1 MGIKT
6 KKLSSK
12 MQQQIR
18 RKKRVRKKV
27 SGTKERPRLAIFKS
41 LKHLYAQIIDDIDGK
56 TLVFVTTNTKDF
68 KEKHKSCKN
77 VIAAKELG
85 KLLGEKAKENK
96 IEKVVFDRNIYKYH
110 GKVKAFA
117 DAVREC
123 GIKF

>member
-1 MGIKT
+1 MTIKK
-6 KKLSSK
+6 KKLSYK
-12 MQQQIR
+12 IEQQVR

-27 SGTKERPRLAIFKS
+27 SGTKERPRLSIFKS
-41 LKHLYAQIIDDIDGK
+41 LIHLYAQIIDDIDGK

-68 KEKHKSCKN
+68 KEKHKIYKN
-77 VIAAKELG
+77 VNAAKELG
-85 KLLGEKAKENK
+85 KLLGEKAKEKK
-96 IEKVVFDRNIYKYH
+96 IEKVVYDRNIYKYH

>member
-1 MGIKT
+1 MRIKS
-6 KKLSSK
+6 KKVSPK
-12 MQQQIR
+12 IQRQIR
-18 RKKRVRKKV
+18 RKKRVRKKI
-27 SGTKERPRLAIFKS
+27 SGAKEKPRLTIYKS
-41 LKHLYAQIIDDIDGK
+41 LKHLYAQIVDDTEGK

-77 VIAAKELG
+77 LQSAKELG
-85 KLLGEKAKENK
+85 KLLGEKAKEKN

-117 DAVREC
+117 ESVREC